1 MKRFAVLVCLIVLA
15 LLLLSTGVA
24 WGACTTIIVGK
35 DLTPDGSVLI
45 AHNEELGHDAC
56 QHYAV
61 YPARPGGEYELYS
74 GGTVTE
80 PLTTY
85 AYITSQIFDMDYI
98 PGDITAGVNE
108 HQVAIFNNM
117 SWSTEYPEYP
127 WRVFPGGVIWTEFN
141 QLALQAASSAREA
154 VRIMGY
160 LSETRQLSADPGTMF
175 GIADPDEGWWIEIAR
190 GGQWAAVRVADDE
203 SSMRANTFRIGEI
216 DFTDTDDSMWS
227 THLIDYAIA
236 MGWYDP
242 ADGPFDFARVY
253 AAEDSLVDP
262 SNTLRHEMVQWA
274 LDACGSRIG
283 KADLMRILRW
293 HYEGTEYDLSQGYA
307 ISPHSTDARTVCRLS
322 TEVSIV
328 AQLRGWLPSEIG
340 GVMWMSLKTPCSS
353 VYVPWYMGITRVPE
367 AFTIGT
373 DKATEGSAYWAFRD
387 LAHYVDNHYAETYAA
402 VQSDWSL
409 FERRLFRDQAK
420 AERRALALYA
430 GDPAAAAEYLTTYSG
445 KAGMRSVRQAL
456 LLQETVEELVRQK

>member
-1 MKRFAVLVCLIVLA
+1 
-15 LLLLSTGVA
+15 
-24 WGACTTIIVGK
+24 
-35 DLTPDGSVLI
+35 
-45 AHNEELGHDAC
+45 
-56 QHYAV
+56 
-61 YPARPGGEYELYS
+61 
-74 GGTVTE
+74 
-80 PLTTY
+80 
-85 AYITSQIFDMDYI
+85 
-98 PGDITAGVNE
+98 
-108 HQVAIFNNM
+108 
-117 SWSTEYPEYP
+117 
-127 WRVFPGGVIWTEFN
+127 
-141 QLALQAASSAREA
+141 
-154 VRIMGY
+154 
-160 LSETRQLSADPGTMF
+160 
-175 GIADPDEGWWIEIAR
+175 
-190 GGQWAAVRVADDE
+190 
-203 SSMRANTFRIGEI
+203 
-216 DFTDTDDSMWS
+216 
-227 THLIDYAIA
+227 

-253 AAEDSLVDP
+253 AAEDSLVNP
-262 SNTLRHEMVQWA
+262 SNTVRHEMVQWA

-293 HYEGTEYDLSQGYA
+293 HYEGTEYDLSEDYA

-409 FERRLFRDQAK
+409 FEGRLFSDQAK
-420 AERRALALYA
+420 VERRALALYA

-445 KAGMRSVRQAL
+445 KAGMRSVRHAL
-456 LLQETVEELVRQK
+456 LLRETVEEFVKTK